1 MRKKQLAPPA
11 ISCYARSNGLRPQS
25 FALSKS
31 MWAIWQLAAPAIPC
45 LGKKQW
51 SATAILCSWQGHM
64 VMGNRQLAL
73 PTISASEQEHVIS
86 PIAEN

>member
-1 MRKKQLAPPA
+1 M
-11 ISCYARSNGLRPQS
+11 ARSNGLRPQS

-51 SATAILCSWQGHM
+51 SATAILCRWQGHM